1 MSTATCMHVHA
12 RIMLEYFLEAKQPE
26 HHPAHSC
33 PSALPAD
40 QMVMSDQIKTSP
52 LEQGI
57 QKSYPEPSIFSL
69 ASTAFCHIS
78 DWNTVMHSTHYPNDI
93 LHTI

>member
-1 MSTATCMHVHA
+1 MSTAICLHVHA
-12 RIMLEYFLEAKQPE
+12 RIMLEYLGAKQLQ

-40 QMVMSDQIKTSP
+40 QMVISDQIKTSP

-57 QKSYPEPSIFSL
+57 Q
-69 ASTAFCHIS
+69 T
-78 DWNTVMHSTHYPNDI
+78 I
-93 LHTI
+93 LSRA